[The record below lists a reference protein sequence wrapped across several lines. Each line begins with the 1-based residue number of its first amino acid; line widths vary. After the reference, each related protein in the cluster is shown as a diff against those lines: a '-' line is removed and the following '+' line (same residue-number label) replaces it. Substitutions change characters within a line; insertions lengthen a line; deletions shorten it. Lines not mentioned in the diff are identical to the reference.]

1 MELQNLCLG
10 CMHELSPSSEVC
22 PNCSKWVKE
31 PQHAPLL
38 PKKYVLEGR
47 YYIGFSIFSSTDSV
61 TYCGLDLQ
69 SGKRVSVCELLPKN
83 LIVRNEGETVVRVR
97 TGYEAMYNA
106 CYQSFIR
113 LWKTLLSLNGEPAL
127 PRIKAIFSAN
137 STVYAVYESTECI
150 TLEAYFSGKQRDFSW
165 ERVKSAFRPVISAL
179 KALQQKGTVHAAVSP
194 QTVLVG
200 ADGKLHLSGFS
211 IPQTKSDVIEL
222 RAPSCAGY
230 SPLELSDRRLSVG
243 TYTDVYS
250 VMAVMYT
257 MFTGITPQISADRA
271 VNDLMVIPHEK
282 AKNLDKKTIETILC
296 ALRVYPEKRIQSI
309 EELCLLLYPNRENGS
324 EKVKTAALKAD
335 TAEPKSGEAPP
346 QKAAA
351 ASVLNNNTKP
361 KKAEQKPESPKDFSA
376 QKPKLPEAIK
386 EETKAAVTLK
396 ALAAAL
402 VIAAMIFVTAYST
415 LLYKYFDVPFLDKA
429 LSAMTFLP
437 LNGETK
443 PAEKPSQSTETEP
456 SSVDPE
462 QTVVVADFSQLTYR
476 DIQSNDAFNKKF
488 NIEFSFESSTEVEK
502 NSIISQSIPAGERVA
517 KGTTI
522 NIIVS
527 TGKPYIVLKDVMGM
541 KYEDAY
547 KLLTKD
553 GFVVQ
558 KVMKENDGTRT
569 PGTVYTMSL
578 VAGLE
583 FEKGTTVTLSV
594 WSD

>member
-1 MELQNLCLG
+1 
-10 CMHELSPSSEVC
+10 MHELSPSAEVC
-22 PNCSKWVKE
+22 PNCSKWVRE

-38 PKKYVLEGR
+38 PKKYVLEER
-47 YYIGFSIFSSTDSV
+47 YYIGFSTSSSTDSV
-61 TYCGLDLQ
+61 TYCALDLQ
-69 SGKRVSVCELLPKN
+69 SGKRVSVCELLAKN

-106 CYQSFIR
+106 CCQSFIR

-127 PRIKAIFSAN
+127 PRIKEIFSAN
-137 STVYAVYESTECI
+137 STVYAVYESAEYI
-150 TLEAYFSGKQRDFSW
+150 TLETYLSEKQGDFSW
-165 ERVKSAFRPVISAL
+165 ERVKSVFYPILSAL

-211 IPQTKSDVIEL
+211 IPQTKSDIIEL

-243 TYTDVYS
+243 NYTDVYS

-257 MFTGITPQISADRA
+257 MFTGLTPQIAADRT

-282 AKNLDKKTIETILC
+282 AKKLDKKTIETILC

-309 EELCLLLYPNRENGS
+309 EELCLLLYPNRENRP
-324 EKVKTAALKAD
+324 EKVKTAVLKAD
-335 TAEPKSGEAPP
+335 TSGSKREEAPP

-351 ASVLNNNTKP
+351 ASALNSTKP
-361 KKAEQKPESPKDFSA
+361 KENKPKSESQKESPT
-376 QKPKLPEAIK
+376 QKPKLPETIK
-386 EETKAAVTLK
+386 EETKAAVTFK
-396 ALAAAL
+396 AIAAAL

-437 LNGETK
+437 LNGETR
-443 PAEKPSQSTETEP
+443 PAEKPSQSTESES

-462 QTVVVADFSQLTYR
+462 KMVVVADFSQLTYR

-488 NIEFSFESSTEVEK
+488 NIEFSFEPSTEVEK
-502 NSIISQSIPAGERVA
+502 NSIISQSIPAGKRVA
-517 KGTTI
+517 EGTTI
-522 NIIVS
+522 NIVVS